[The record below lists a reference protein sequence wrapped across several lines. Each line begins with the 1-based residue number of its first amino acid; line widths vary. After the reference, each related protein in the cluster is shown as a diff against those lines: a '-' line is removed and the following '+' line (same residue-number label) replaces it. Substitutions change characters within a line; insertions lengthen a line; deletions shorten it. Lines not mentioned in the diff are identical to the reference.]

1 MSSPGMS
8 PETKPVM
15 NVSTKNMVR
24 FGAFALI
31 MLVLAACGKKQP
43 EVQMPPPEV
52 AVQTVAQGAAPLE
65 LTYTARTIGSR
76 EVEVRAR
83 VGGILMKRR
92 FEEGSR
98 VKAGQ
103 PMFLIDQE
111 PIRARVASASAEV
124 AVAKARL
131 DEARRQKDRV
141 LPLFEQNAVSQSRRD
156 EVVSGFEVAQANL
169 SSAQA
174 ALKTAQLDLEYTDV
188 RAPIA
193 GLTSREVVSEGSL
206 ISTDQDGSLLTT
218 IVQMDPLYVEFSVPE
233 AEAAMLRNSLAPAT
247 RAKTPPV
254 VKLLLDEGSEYPD
267 AARLTFV
274 DNAVDRSSG
283 TVRVRAV
290 LGNPAGQLIPG
301 QFIRAR
307 IEGAT
312 LANVVTIP
320 RKAVLTNAQAHF
332 VWVVAAGEK
341 IEMRPVQ
348 VGRNMG
354 NNIVIT
360 QGLADGDRVVVEGVL
375 KVRPGVQVSAVSVD
389 AAMRQVE
396 APKAAQP
403 KQGDEPA

>member
-1 MSSPGMS
+1 MNSPRMSTTMNAA
-8 PETKPVM
+8 TKIAA
-15 NVSTKNMVR
+15 R
-24 FGAFALI
+24 LGALAAAL
-31 MLVLAACGKKQP
+31 LALAACGKKQP
-43 EVQMPPPEV
+43 EFQMPPPEV

-92 FEEGSR
+92 FEEGSS

-124 AVAKARL
+124 AVAQARL

-141 LPLFEQNAVSQSRRD
+141 TPLFEQNAVSQSRRD
-156 EVVSGFEVAQANL
+156 EVVSAFEVAQANL

-174 ALKTAQLDLEYTDV
+174 AFKTAQLDLEYTDV

-233 AEAAMLRNSLAPAT
+233 AEAAMIRNAIAPAT
-247 RAKTPPV
+247 KSKTPPV
-254 VKLLLDEGSEYPD
+254 VKLLLDEGNEYPD
-267 AARLTFV
+267 AAKLTFV

-290 LGNPAGQLIPG
+290 LQNPAGQLIPG
-301 QFIRAR
+301 QFVRAR

-332 VWVVAAGEK
+332 VWVVVVGEK

-348 VGRNMG
+348 IGRNMG
-354 NNIVIT
+354 NDIVIT

-375 KVRPGVQVSAVSVD
+375 KVQPGVQVSAVSVD
-389 AAMRQVE
+389 AAARQVE
-396 APKAAQP
+396 APKPAQP
-403 KQGDEPA
+403 KQRDERA